1 MAGIKEKKVAREEP
15 SFFLRRSTFNYSAE
29 NCLGRPYRVGKIFF
43 ENCELTQ
50 IMSQVFFEM
59 NLYVSVS
66 QHLVLQLEV
75 REDQDKSD

>member
-59 NLYVSVS
+59 DSYVMI
-66 QHLVLQLEV
+66 LVKIV
-75 REDQDKSD
+75 